1 VTVSDVPSPAPTP
14 VRDIFIPPSSNNTQD
29 DDEIDGD
36 NKPPQA
42 TNDACRDA
50 FDLATVIGTPI
61 FGSNK
66 NATVDPIDTCE
77 AIIRNGRGLWY
88 RMQGDGSRYVASTCD
103 ATDFDTQVSIYSGVC
118 GRLQCRAGNDQFSAC
133 ENGDQSKVAWYA
145 EPGIE
150 YLVYVHGRRE
160 TSAGIFQ
167 LTVAS
172 VDDNDECENAKFIE
186 RGRLY
191 FGTTRSASVDSVAG
205 CTNEA
210 TPGVWFTFIGDGRD
224 RQVVELFG
232 GSGSGSG
239 KNFIG
244 RAFLFR
250 GSDCGNLKCLGSGRF
265 EALQG
270 VRYYILVQGTGI
282 VEGDFDIRIENESG
296 EGFVGSDGRFS
307 CEKPFDIPAG
317 TSVDGTADRNAEAD
331 FGSCGNL
338 VFNTGHRAWLTTTG
352 TGRVF
357 TASTCGGS
365 GSFDTQISV
374 FLGTCDNLVCID
386 GNDQACGDQSSVS
399 WFTEDGVQ
407 YLILGMRW

>member
-1 VTVSDVPSPAPTP
+1 
-14 VRDIFIPPSSNNTQD
+14 
-29 DDEIDGD
+29 
-36 NKPPQA
+36 
-42 TNDACRDA
+42 
-50 FDLATVIGTPI
+50 
-61 FGSNK
+61 
-66 NATVDPIDTCE
+66 
-77 AIIRNGRGLWY
+77 
-88 RMQGDGSRYVASTCD
+88 MQGDGSRYVASTCD

-133 ENGDQSKVAWYA
+133 GNGDQSKVAWYA

-172 VDDNDECENAKFIE
+172 VDNNDECENAKFIE

-191 FGTTRSASVDSVAG
+191 FGTTRGASVDSVAG

-250 GSDCGNLKCLGSGRF
+250 GSDCGDLECLGSGRF
-265 EALQG
+265 KALQG
-270 VRYYILVQGTGI
+270 VIYYILVQGTRF
-282 VEGDFDIRIENESG
+282 VEGDFDIRIRTDT
-296 EGFVGSDGRFS
+296 DGAVVLPPPDGDNDFP
-307 CEKPFDIPAG
+307 CERPVSIPVG
-317 TSVDGTADRNAEAD
+317 TSVDGNADGNTNVG

-338 VFNTGHRAWLTTTG
+338 VFNTGHGAWLTTTG

-365 GSFDTQISV
+365 EYFDTQISV

-399 WFTEDGVQ
+399 WFTEDGAQ
-407 YLILGMRW
+407 YLILGMCR